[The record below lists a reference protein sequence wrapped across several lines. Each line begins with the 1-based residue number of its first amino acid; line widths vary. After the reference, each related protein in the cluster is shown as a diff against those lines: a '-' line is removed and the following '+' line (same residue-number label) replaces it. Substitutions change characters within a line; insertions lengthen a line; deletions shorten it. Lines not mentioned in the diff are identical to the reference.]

1 VSHVALLIP
10 GLDRIGGAERQV
22 ILLAKGLA
30 LRGWQVSVVAL
41 SGDGGIAGPDLK
53 GAGVCFLSLHMR
65 KGLTDPRGWT
75 RFHRWLGQE
84 NPDVLHAHLPHAA
97 WFGRWSRLAAPVRV
111 MIDTLHSSSTGSAGR
126 HLGYRLSNWLPD
138 AVTAVSH
145 AGANA
150 HLAAAMV
157 SSNKLTVLPNGIN
170 VEYFRPE
177 TAVRTR
183 VRQELGLEE
192 EFLWLA
198 AGRLEPVKDYPTLLW
213 AMVEV
218 PEPARLVIAGA
229 GPLES
234 DLRSLTRKL
243 GLEHRVRF
251 LGFEPDVLSWM
262 QAADGFVL
270 SSRWEGLPMGLLE
283 ASACALPAVATGVPG
298 TSEIIVP
305 GKTGSLTTAGSAMS
319 LGGAMTRMMRLPPEE
334 RKIMGGQARQRVV
347 EHFSLATVLDRWEAL
362 YTRLLERNPQPR
374 RYSVAD

>member
-1 VSHVALLIP
+1 
-10 GLDRIGGAERQV
+10 
-22 ILLAKGLA
+22 
-30 LRGWQVSVVAL
+30 
-41 SGDGGIAGPDLK
+41 
-53 GAGVCFLSLHMR
+53 
-65 KGLTDPRGWT
+65 
-75 RFHRWLGQE
+75 
-84 NPDVLHAHLPHAA
+84 
-97 WFGRWSRLAAPVRV
+97 
-111 MIDTLHSSSTGSAGR
+111 
-126 HLGYRLSNWLPD
+126 
-138 AVTAVSH
+138 
-145 AGANA
+145 
-150 HLAAAMV
+150 MV